1 MQVSNNLPHHTQ
13 SENTIKSIPKAES
26 VYFNPNLSTMKKSHS
41 SWYLNDPH
49 KKNKS
54 FLNKAFQSIRAIN
67 KVPSYLLKDRYEVG
81 LINYKQYNKLYKEEL
96 SLEIRQEFSLHEY
109 INYINSYKTNQFG
122 INDFIKCWLFYKN
135 NKNFEIEYIVEC
147 YKICQEIPKIRGNIC
162 NLNQFIEYDQA
173 YLKNNLFRTYM
184 DILTYIKLGNLNITD
199 DIIYE
204 CIKIYSAKSY
214 NKDIIEFNQFVNFY
228 HICNYKENFVDGI
241 QIYLDRSY
249 NAHVDFEMFMIYYSA
264 FQNKVALNNFIDSY
278 IKFYHSN
285 VEFKIFMDYSSRFEN
300 YTELNHCIDS
310 YFAIYQPYLELT
322 TYIEYYTLYKK
333 ENITIAL
340 NSGTEVINV
349 NNKKLDDLIQ
359 YILSNISAE
368 NILQAKNIIDYE
380 INTIIYDTPTDLE
393 IQISS
398 DSNNR
403 VLGGIKKIALKPI
416 RIMGALRK
424 IVLPNEA
431 IKTDQAINDSLDQD
445 FLVLDKIIAS
455 NDKIMKE

>member
-1 MQVSNNLPHHTQ
+1 
-13 SENTIKSIPKAES
+13 
-26 VYFNPNLSTMKKSHS
+26 
-41 SWYLNDPH
+41 
-49 KKNKS
+49 
-54 FLNKAFQSIRAIN
+54 
-67 KVPSYLLKDRYEVG
+67 
-81 LINYKQYNKLYKEEL
+81 
-96 SLEIRQEFSLHEY
+96 
-109 INYINSYKTNQFG
+109 
-122 INDFIKCWLFYKN
+122 
-135 NKNFEIEYIVEC
+135 
-147 YKICQEIPKIRGNIC
+147 
-162 NLNQFIEYDQA
+162 
-173 YLKNNLFRTYM
+173 
-184 DILTYIKLGNLNITD
+184 
-199 DIIYE
+199 
-204 CIKIYSAKSY
+204 
-214 NKDIIEFNQFVNFY
+214 
-228 HICNYKENFVDGI
+228 
-241 QIYLDRSY
+241 
-249 NAHVDFEMFMIYYSA
+249 MIYYSA

-359 YILSNISAE
+359 YILSSISAE